1 MQTTGIK
8 VYMYFQ
14 WWHDCFCIIQE
25 KNISLNKRLIKAYNI
40 TRLTSRNST
49 YKKISDFIS
58 ELLVKYS
65 KTNIFCAECF
75 FACVSGV
82 WLTVWRYVWQSPTNV
97 WCKVTIITLWQ
108 ASHPPVSSHAF
119 LPMTAVINEITRILW
134 LKTGNTNHTT
144 WMSAVTDTKTKKN
157 CKQLCFSPNSRRHFK
172 VLSRV
177 NTILVIYMYI
187 SDFVYT

>member
-1 MQTTGIK
+1 M
-8 VYMYFQ
+8 
-14 WWHDCFCIIQE
+14 
-25 KNISLNKRLIKAYNI
+25 
-40 TRLTSRNST
+40 TSRNST

-58 ELLVKYS
+58 ELLVKY
-65 KTNIFCAECF
+65 ILCRVF

-187 SDFVYT
+187 SNFVYKEIVY